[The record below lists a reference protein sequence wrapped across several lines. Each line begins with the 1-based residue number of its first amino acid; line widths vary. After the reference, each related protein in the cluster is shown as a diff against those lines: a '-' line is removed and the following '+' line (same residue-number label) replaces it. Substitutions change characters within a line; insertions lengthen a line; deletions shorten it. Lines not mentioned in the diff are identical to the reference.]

1 MLVLKLTV
9 STPRHNSITIEAPI
23 FSGNIYSRFWTP
35 RRRFYHSILNED
47 QGEKMSCR
55 FKIEFIV
62 PKRVNRIFTSIC
74 WLKSAFSQIN
84 RTQANF
90 CGTCKPFRSVT
101 EQSLG
106 CFHELNN
113 IVFLKTTCPNL
124 WKWISTFLHSSYSY
138 RIEVTL
144 TNLHVVIKREFLYLL
159 LSCKKYLAE
168 IKLQEQQ
175 LKEPKT

>member
-47 QGEKMSCR
+47 QRENMSCR

-74 WLKSAFSQIN
+74 RLESAFSQIN
-84 RTQANF
+84 RTQTNF
-90 CGTCKPFRSVT
+90 CGTCKPFRSITFSSRVW
-101 EQSLG
+101 G

-113 IVFLKTTCPNL
+113 IVFSKNNRPQFLKVN
-124 WKWISTFLHSSYSY
+124 IYFLAF
-138 RIEVTL
+138 
-144 TNLHVVIKREFLYLL
+144 VI
-159 LSCKKYLAE
+159 
-168 IKLQEQQ
+168 
-175 LKEPKT
+175 